1 MKSTAIFCTL
11 TLGLISLG
19 ISARA
24 QETASA
30 TATATIVTPIAITKD
45 VDMNFGILSVQST
58 TGGTVVLTP
67 AGVRSATGGVTLP
80 ADNGTVTAASFTVT
94 GVAGYGYTITLPS
107 SALTITSGSNT
118 MTVTNFTSDPS
129 GANGTLTGG
138 TETLNVGATLNVSAA
153 QPAGT
158 YVSGTPFNVTVNYN

>member
-1 MKSTAIFCTL
+1 MKSTTIFCTL
-11 TLGLISLG
+11 TLGLISIG
-19 ISARA
+19 ISTKA

-30 TATATIVTPIAITKD
+30 TATATIITPIAITKD
-45 VDMNFGILSVQST
+45 VDMNFGIVAVQST

-80 ADNGTVTAASFTVT
+80 VDNGTVTAASFTVT
-94 GVAGYGYTITLPS
+94 GVDGYTYNVTLPS

-118 MTVTNFTSDPS
+118 MTVTNFTSSPA
-129 GANGTLTGG
+129 GTNGTLTGG

-153 QPAGT
+153 QPAGV